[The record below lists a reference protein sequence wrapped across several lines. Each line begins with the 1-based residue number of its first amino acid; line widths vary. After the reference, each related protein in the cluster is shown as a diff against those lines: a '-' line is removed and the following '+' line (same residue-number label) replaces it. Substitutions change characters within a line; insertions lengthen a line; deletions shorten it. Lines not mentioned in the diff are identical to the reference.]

1 MLITLSNSKMRL
13 YKNSLHDTAVEES
26 ISGENFFNAIFASKN
41 YFGLRYYMRDDIII
55 KIST

>member
-1 MLITLSNSKMRL
+1 MRL

-41 YFGLRYYMRDDIII
+41 YFGLRYYMCDDIII